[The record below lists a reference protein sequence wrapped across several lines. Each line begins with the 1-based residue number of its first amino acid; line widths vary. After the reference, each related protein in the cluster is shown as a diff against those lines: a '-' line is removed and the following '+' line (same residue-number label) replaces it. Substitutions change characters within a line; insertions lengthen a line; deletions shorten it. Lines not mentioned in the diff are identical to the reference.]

1 MSPLFTIRYLSTA
14 QRDPVEIFKYI
25 KKDRPGAGLILME
38 KFDKSIAALA
48 VNSELGIV
56 PKDDRLKRL
65 GYRILVVDKYL
76 VFYVLK
82 PRTVQIRRVIHGARR
97 YSFLL

>member
-14 QRDPVEIFKYI
+14 QRDLVEIFEYI
-25 KKDRPGAGLILME
+25 RKDRLGAASGLLE
-38 KFDKSIAALA
+38 KVDKSIAALA
-48 VNSELGIV
+48 ANPYLGVI
-56 PKDDRLKRL
+56 PKDERLKRL

-82 PRTVQIRRVIHGARR
+82 PKTVQIRRVIHVARR